1 MGSPE
6 PSGARK
12 REKGRVLSN
21 ATGGIDAAAAWPERG
36 GAGNNQYS
44 TNDERRDN
52 GVNSAGWST
61 AGRRWGACARHRP
74 RELRDRLILMDG
86 YIDDD
91 DDGDELMMMMIL
103 MVVMLSVSSGS
114 SCWLPAAAAAAT
126 ANATARHSQSVGRG

>member
-91 DDGDELMMMMIL
+91 DDDSDDDDDIDGGDAVGVFRFFLLAPGGGGGGGGGDGERDGE
-103 MVVMLSVSSGS
+103 VQSVS
-114 SCWLPAAAAAAT
+114 
-126 ANATARHSQSVGRG
+126 R